1 MARRRSWKWSLR
13 GIVLVALLAAFF
25 HPADQTPTLGD
36 FEVVERVVDGDTL
49 LLASGERVRLIGV
62 DTPETKHP
70 KKPVERF
77 GKEASEFTRHM
88 VQGKRVRLELDP
100 ANTATDHKDNTCQTN
115 VGLCVL
121 GRWDVAQRGDHQAR
135 LRLRLVALPI
145 RKDGRVP
152 PNFANSANLKRRIFP
167 YEQHQLCISEV
178 L

>member
-1 MARRRSWKWSLR
+1 MSLRKPWKWSLP

-25 HPADQTPTLGD
+25 NPGDQTATHGD

-88 VQGKRVRLELDP
+88 VEGKRVRLELDP
-100 ANTATDHKDNTCQTN
+100 ANAATGHKDNTPQRRTLAYVFLDDGTVLN
-115 VGLCVL
+115 AEIMQGYSFALSRYPFARMEEFRRLEREARDQRRVGW
-121 GRWDVAQRGDHQAR
+121 G
-135 LRLRLVALPI
+135 
-145 RKDGRVP
+145 
-152 PNFANSANLKRRIFP
+152 
-167 YEQHQLCISEV
+167 
-178 L
+178 